1 MTDTPSQ
8 GSGSPAPGSA
18 APGSG
23 QQPAAGAP
31 SPQSGSGQQQQPRPA
46 ENPNTRGV
54 SPARDAREAAAARQ
68 PGQQPGAEQ
77 QSDQQPGQQQSDA
90 GDEAEVQVGKIK
102 ITPKRLSEI
111 MERQGAE
118 DARKLTLPASPDAYE
133 LKTSESFKPP
143 AGVTFEFNKDDPVLA
158 QARQLAHARG
168 MDQQTFSD
176 FLDVYASD
184 RIREMT
190 KINTARNAEIARLG
204 TMAPQRIDAIKTF
217 LHGTLGSELGGALEM
232 MLCTERQVRGF
243 EKIIERVSRQGGT
256 PFSQGHREGEPP
268 KGKIPGYANMSFEQK
283 RAAQMSQNPPAQ
295 RTTREIR

>member
-1 MTDTPSQ
+1 MTDQ
-8 GSGSPAPGSA
+8 SGGDQSG
-18 APGSG
+18 G
-23 QQPAAGAP
+23 QQPGGAAPAGNSQPLDQLDRQA
-31 SPQSGSGQQQQPRPA
+31 QHQQQRPP
-46 ENPNTRGV
+46 ENPNTRGH

-68 PGQQPGAEQ
+68 PGQQQQDQQKPQEQQEPGA
-77 QSDQQPGQQQSDA
+77 D
-90 GDEAEVQVGKIK
+90 GDEVQVGEIK
-102 ITPKRLSEI
+102 ISAKKFAEI
-111 MERQGAE
+111 MQRQGAE
-118 DARKLTLPASPDAYE
+118 DARKLTLPASPEAYE
-133 LKTSESFKPP
+133 LKTSERFTPP
-143 AGVTFEFNKDDPVLA
+143 AGVKFEFNKDDPVLA

-190 KINTARNAEIARLG
+190 KVNTARNAEIVKLG

-256 PFSQGHREGEPP
+256 QFSQAHREGEPP
-268 KGKIPGYANMSFEQK
+268 KGTIPGYENMSFEQK
-283 RAAQMSQNPPAQ
+283 RAAQMQMNPPGP
-295 RTTREIR
+295 RTSRAPDR